1 MKTANQFMQTI
12 PIQVPRDHQFT
23 LAIHQVPQPPPDN
36 PLSINEALQIKTA
49 EYWLKLGEADQA
61 LRELE
66 APPSKSWKCGWA
78 LKIRIAAIGA
88 LRARNEMSAQ
98 A

>member
-23 LAIHQVPQPPPDN
+23 LPIHQVPQRPPDK
-36 PLSINEALQIKTA
+36 PLSINEALQIKSA

-61 LRELE
+61 LQETGNAE
-66 APPSKSWKCGWA
+66 T
-78 LKIRIAAIGA
+78 
-88 LRARNEMSAQ
+88 SA
-98 A
+98 